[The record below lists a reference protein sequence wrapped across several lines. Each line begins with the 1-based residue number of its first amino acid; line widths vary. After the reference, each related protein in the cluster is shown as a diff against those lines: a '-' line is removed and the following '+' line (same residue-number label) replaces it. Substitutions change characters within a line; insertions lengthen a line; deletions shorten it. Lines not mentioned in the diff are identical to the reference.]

1 MMQFLNIK
9 KKFLKTIF
17 SIFLI
22 FIFSIDAAIPKN
34 KTLKLINDYL
44 EDIRTLQANFSQTN
58 NMGDIMTG
66 VLFLKKPGKIRF
78 SYDPPNNLQ
87 IVTKQ
92 QAVLIFD
99 PKNSGSGPLT
109 YPMSSTP
116 LGFLIKNDLSSL
128 IGENGK
134 VFELDDFIFLKVHNP
149 QYHLRIE
156 FSKNPLSLFGWEF
169 KNKIGETIKVTLNNI
184 QKIIIYQMKFLKL
197 IRIMKEL
204 KNS

>member
-1 MMQFLNIK
+1 MMQFLNIR

-22 FIFSIDAAIPKN
+22 FIFSIDAASPKN
-34 KTLKLINDYL
+34 NTLKLINDYL

-109 YPMSSTP
+109 YPISSTP
-116 LGFLIKNDLSSL
+116 LGFLIRNDLSSL

-134 VFELDDFIFLKVHNP
+134 VFELDDFIFFKVHNP

-169 KNKIGETIKVTLNNI
+169 KNKIGETTNVTLNNI
-184 QKIIIYQMKFLKL
+184 QKNNYISNEIFKTDKDYE
-197 IRIMKEL
+197 RIK
-204 KNS
+204 K

>member
-1 MMQFLNIK
+1 MMQLLNIK

-128 IGENGK
+128 IGENGE
-134 VFELDDFIFLKVHNP
+134 VFELDDFIFLKVRNP

-169 KNKIGETIKVTLNNI
+169 KNQVGETIKVTLNNI
-184 QKIIIYQMKFLKL
+184 QKNNYISNEIFKTDKDYE
-197 IRIMKEL
+197 RIK
-204 KNS
+204 K

>member
-1 MMQFLNIK
+1 MMQFLNIR

-22 FIFSIDAAIPKN
+22 FIFSIDAASPKN
-34 KTLKLINDYL
+34 NTLKLINDYL

-66 VLFLKKPGKIRF
+66 VLFLKKPRKIRF

-109 YPMSSTP
+109 DPMSSTP
-116 LGFLIKNDLSSL
+116 LGFLIKNDLSSF
-128 IGENGK
+128 IGESGEI
-134 VFELDDFIFLKVHNP
+134 FELDDFIFLKVRNS
-149 QYHLRIE
+149 QSTLRIE
-156 FSKNPLSLFGWEF
+156 FSKNPLSLSGWEF
-169 KNKIGETIKVTLNNI
+169 KNQVGETIKVTLNNVRKNNYI
-184 QKIIIYQMKFLKL
+184 SNEIFKTDKDYE
-197 IRIMKEL
+197 RIK
-204 KNS
+204 K

>member
-1 MMQFLNIK
+1 MMQLLIIK
-9 KKFLKTIF
+9 KNFLKKIF

-22 FIFSIDAAIPKN
+22 FIFSIDAAIPQN

-44 EDIRTLQANFSQTN
+44 GDIRTLQANFSQTN
-58 NMGDIMTG
+58 NMEDIMTG
-66 VLFLKKPGKIRF
+66 ALFLKKPGKIRF

-128 IGENGK
+128 IGENGE
-134 VFELDDFIFLKVHNP
+134 VFELDDFIFLKVHNS
-149 QYHLRIE
+149 QSTLRIE
-156 FSKNPLSLFGWEF
+156 FSKNPLSLSGWEF
-169 KNKIGETIKVTLNNI
+169 KNQVGETIKVTLNNI
-184 QKIIIYQMKFLKL
+184 KKNNYISNEIFKTDKDYE
-197 IRIMKEL
+197 RIK
-204 KNS
+204 K

>member
-1 MMQFLNIK
+1 MMQFLNIR

-22 FIFSIDAAIPKN
+22 FIFSIDAASPKN
-34 KTLKLINDYL
+34 NTLKLINDYL

-66 VLFLKKPGKIRF
+66 VFFLKKPGKIRF

-128 IGENGK
+128 IGENSE
-134 VFELDDFIFLKVHNP
+134 VFELDDFIYLKVRNS
-149 QYHLRIE
+149 QSTLRIE

-169 KNKIGETIKVTLNNI
+169 KNRIGETIKVTLNNI
-184 QKIIIYQMKFLKL
+184 QKNNYISNEIFKTDKDYE
-197 IRIMKEL
+197 RIK
-204 KNS
+204 K

>member
-1 MMQFLNIK
+1 MMQFLNIR

-22 FIFSIDAAIPKN
+22 FIFSIDAASPKN
-34 KTLKLINDYL
+34 NTLKIINDYL

-109 YPMSSTP
+109 YPISSTP

-134 VFELDDFIFLKVHNP
+134 VFELDDFIFFQVHNP

-184 QKIIIYQMKFLKL
+184 QKNNYISNEIFKTDKDYE
-197 IRIMKEL
+197 RIK
-204 KNS
+204 K

>member
-1 MMQFLNIK
+1 MMQLLIIK
-9 KKFLKTIF
+9 KNILKKIF

-22 FIFSIDAAIPKN
+22 FIFSIDTAIPQN

-44 EDIRTLQANFSQTN
+44 GDIRTLQANFSQTN
-58 NMGDIMTG
+58 NMEDIMTG
-66 VLFLKKPGKIRF
+66 SLFLKKPGKIRF

-109 YPMSSTP
+109 YPLSSTP

-128 IGENGK
+128 IGENVE
-134 VFELDDFIFLKVHNP
+134 VFELDDFIFLKVHNS
-149 QYHLRIE
+149 QSTLRIE
-156 FSKNPLSLFGWEF
+156 FSKNPLSLSGWEF
-169 KNKIGETIKVTLNNI
+169 KNQVGETIKVTLNNI
-184 QKIIIYQMKFLKL
+184 KKNNYISNEIFKTDKDYE
-197 IRIMKEL
+197 RIK
-204 KNS
+204 K